1 MLHHRTTDIAIRVH
15 HIALHRAEKALKV
28 NGDSVW
34 YFSVYDSV
42 YRETLV
48 EFQSL
53 NQVEREAVKNE
64 NSQREGH
71 LQRHVA

>member
-1 MLHHRTTDIAIRVH
+1 MLHHRTTDIGMRVH
-15 HIALHRAEKALKV
+15 HIALHRAEKASKV
-28 NGDSVW
+28 NGDSVG

-53 NQVEREAVKNE
+53 NQAEREVLRK
-64 NSQREGH
+64 
-71 LQRHVA
+71 